1 MDTDLRLIDRIR
13 LHLYSMPIVSFSLV
27 LFVVVSPVAVITG
40 TIFSEGLGL
49 ETTRSVGRAVL
60 FFGVIS
66 IFIVIGR
73 AFHER
78 GQRRKFASPRDRMLF
93 ARSIDTA
100 GAPAGGVP
108 PHWTEPLLRIVQQR
122 SLNITM
128 AVICGLALLGCAVPL
143 AMHGGESA
151 ITGTA
156 ACVALAAFIAA
167 TGYVETRRA
176 DRVERLL
183 ARPVTGRSEV

>member
-13 LHLYSMPIVSFSLV
+13 LHLYSMPIVAYVVSL
-27 LFVVVSPVAVITG
+27 LFVVVPSVA
-40 TIFSEGLGL
+40 LGAIVYSISL
-49 ETTRSVGRAVL
+49 GNESALRNVASVVM
-60 FFGVIS
+60 FGIVAIS
-66 IFIVIGR
+66 IVIGR

-100 GAPAGGVP
+100 GVPEGGVP

-122 SLNITM
+122 SLNITT

-183 ARPVTGRSEV
+183 ARPVTGRSEA